1 MGKKKSIVTLLTLKK
16 RREKSNG
23 VVFFLYLVIHV
34 VVKREDPNSG
44 SLRFNV
50 TMPYKVSLTYYVHQI
65 FSGYLRT
72 YPKTFVG
79 VLIITKNNTDMYM
92 TMRQREGERL
102 SRYNIVLNPPV
113 LDLGGSSCHVTFGT
127 PILFVILQRH
137 IRWRNKKKPII
148 YSFCLLSMCL
158 SVLCWLAGYLFG
170 NQLSYFYLIALIFLC
185 LLCVIELQLCTIF
198 DSSRMTLV
206 EGRTKWIQL
215 YANV

>member
-1 MGKKKSIVTLLTLKK
+1 
-16 RREKSNG
+16 
-23 VVFFLYLVIHV
+23 
-34 VVKREDPNSG
+34 
-44 SLRFNV
+44 
-50 TMPYKVSLTYYVHQI
+50 MPYKVSLTYYVHQI

-79 VLIITKNNTDMYM
+79 VLIITKNNTDMY
-92 TMRQREGERL
+92 TAIRQREGERL

-158 SVLCWLAGYLFG
+158 SVLYWLAGYLFW

-185 LLCVIELQLCTIF
+185 LLCVIDLQLCNFWLESETDDI
-198 DSSRMTLV
+198 S
-206 EGRTKWIQL
+206 GRKNEMDTAIC
-215 YANV
+215 

>member
-72 YPKTFVG
+72 YPKTFVA
-79 VLIITKNNTDMYM
+79 VLIIKYRHVHGNEAE
-92 TMRQREGERL
+92 RGRETE
-102 SRYNIVLNPPV
+102 
-113 LDLGGSSCHVTFGT
+113 
-127 PILFVILQRH
+127 PIQ
-137 IRWRNKKKPII
+137 
-148 YSFCLLSMCL
+148 Y
-158 SVLCWLAGYLFG
+158 
-170 NQLSYFYLIALIFLC
+170 
-185 LLCVIELQLCTIF
+185 CT
-198 DSSRMTLV
+198 
-206 EGRTKWIQL
+206 
-215 YANV
+215 

>member
-137 IRWRNKKKPII
+137 IRWRNKKK
-148 YSFCLLSMCL
+148 SN
-158 SVLCWLAGYLFG
+158 YLFILLIIDVPVSSLLVSG
-170 NQLSYFYLIALIFLC
+170 VLIWESAFLFLSDC
-185 LLCVIELQLCTIF
+185 VNLLMPPLRHRVAIVYNFWLESDDI
-198 DSSRMTLV
+198 S
-206 EGRTKWIQL
+206 GRKNEMDTAIC
-215 YANV
+215 